1 MRISVYLA
9 LAASVLLTVVAPA
22 AGRRLPPGRAAAV
35 LAVAAVTAGC
45 GWAWDLALL
54 AWTLIGQL
62 GVVRRFGHWSGPVL
76 AAHDP
81 VPPVTAG
88 VAVVLVCVVAA
99 TTAVSALRCGR
110 DVSWLLRTA
119 RRAPVVAAGGLV
131 VVDDPAPAAL
141 ALPGR
146 PGRVLVTSSLLRA
159 LSAAERRVL
168 FAHEQSHLRH
178 AHLGYRLLVR
188 LAAGLN
194 PLLWP
199 MVADC
204 DYVLERWADED
215 AATAVADRGLAAAA
229 LARAALATNASGTGT
244 ARAGTA
250 RSGTGPSSGAT
261 GPAMS
266 AFQEHT
272 VTRRVAALLG
282 PPPPSRWLPA
292 VGPAVLGLIAAVCAV
307 EAGREIDRMFD
318 LALYVWPR

>member
-22 AGRRLPPGRAAAV
+22 AGRRLPPGRAAVV
-35 LAVAAVTAGC
+35 LAAAAVTAGC

-88 VAVVLVCVVAA
+88 VAVVLVCVVGA

-110 DVSWLLRTA
+110 DVTWLLRTT

-159 LSAAERRVL
+159 LSTAERRVL

-178 AHLGYRLLVR
+178 AHLGYRLVVR

-204 DYVLERWADED
+204 DYILERWADED
-215 AATAVADRGLAAAA
+215 AAIAVADRSLAAAA
-229 LARAALATNASGTGT
+229 LARAALATTESST
-244 ARAGTA
+244 GTA
-250 RSGTGPSSGAT
+250 RSGTAPSPGAA
-261 GPAMS
+261 GPAML
-266 AFQEHT
+266 AFHEHA

-318 LALYVWPR
+318 LALYVWHR